1 MDKRYTNVSKFLSLI
16 LRHKPEVV
24 SIELD
29 EQGWVAIDML
39 LAACAAHG
47 RTLSRAELDYVVANN
62 NKQRF
67 AISDDGMRI
76 RANQGHSVA
85 VDLAYEVAEPPE
97 LLYHGTTVSNLP
109 SIRRQGLVKGK
120 RHHVHLSA
128 DVATATAVGRRHGK
142 PVVLTV
148 KAGEMARAGFLF
160 FLSANGVWLTE
171 TVPYL
176 YIDEPAGP

>member
-1 MDKRYTNVSKFLSLI
+1 MDKRYTSISKFMSLV
-16 LRHKPEVV
+16 LRHRPEVIG
-24 SIELD
+24 IELD
-29 EQGWVAIDML
+29 EQGWVAIDRL

-47 RTLSRAELDYVVANN
+47 RALSRADLNDVVMHN

-67 AISDDGMRI
+67 AISADGQRI
-76 RANQGHSVA
+76 RASQGHSVA
-85 VDLAYEVAEPPE
+85 INLGYEPAEPPE
-97 LLYHGTTVSNLP
+97 MLYHGTAVQNLP
-109 SIRRQGLVKGK
+109 SIRREGLLKGK

-128 DVATATAVGRRHGK
+128 DEVTATAVGQRHGK

-176 YIDEPAGP
+176 YIDEPTDP

>member
-1 MDKRYTNVSKFLSLI
+1 MDKRYTSISKFLSLI
-16 LRHKPEVV
+16 LRHKPEVAG
-24 SIELD
+24 IELD
-29 EQGWVAIDML
+29 EQGWVEIDVL

-47 RTLSRAELDYVVANN
+47 RALSRADLDYVVANN

-67 AISDDGMRI
+67 AVSDDGLRI

-85 VDLAYEVAEPPE
+85 VDLGYEAVEPPE
-97 LLYHGTTVSNLP
+97 LLYHGTAVQNLP

-128 DVATATAVGRRHGK
+128 DEATATAVGQRHGK

-148 KAGEMARAGFLF
+148 KAGEMAQAGFLF
-160 FLSANGVWLTE
+160 FLSANGVWLKE

-176 YIDEPAGP
+176 YIDEPTDP

>member
-1 MDKRYTNVSKFLSLI
+1 MDKRYTSISKFMSLV
-16 LRHKPEVV
+16 LRHRPEVIG
-24 SIELD
+24 IELD
-29 EQGWVAIDML
+29 EQGWVAIDRL

-47 RTLSRAELDYVVANN
+47 RALSRADLNDVVMHN

-67 AISDDGMRI
+67 AISADGQRI
-76 RANQGHSVA
+76 RASQGHSVA
-85 VDLAYEVAEPPE
+85 INLGYEPAEPPE
-97 LLYHGTTVSNLP
+97 MLYHGTAVQNLP
-109 SIRRQGLVKGK
+109 SIRREGLLKGK

-128 DVATATAVGRRHGK
+128 DEVTATAVGQRHGK

-171 TVPYL
+171 TVPYH
-176 YIDEPAGP
+176 YVDEPTDP

>member
-1 MDKRYTNVSKFLSLI
+1 MDKRYTAISKFLSLI

-24 SIELD
+24 GIELD
-29 EQGWVAIDML
+29 KQGWVAIDVL

-47 RTLSRAELDYVVANN
+47 RALSRTDLDYVVANN

-67 AISDDGMRI
+67 AVSADGQRI
-76 RANQGHSVA
+76 RASQGHSVA
-85 VDLAYEVAEPPE
+85 VNLGYEVAEPPE
-97 LLYHGTTVSNLP
+97 LLYHGTAVQNLP

-128 DVATATAVGRRHGK
+128 DKTTATAVGQRHGK

-171 TVPYL
+171 TVPYA
-176 YIDEPAGP
+176 YMDEPTDL